1 MADPRVLVE
10 RAGGDPDRQALL
22 ERWLEL
28 TRTRLPA
35 LATQHGWPIRLDHC
49 FMRVCLD
56 VSIGA
61 RWDSVVPRPAI
72 RTLSTAQL
80 ARAVAQAEAII
91 ADPASL
97 PGLNRAS
104 LRMRHKA

>member
-1 MADPRVLVE
+1 M
-10 RAGGDPDRQALL
+10 
-22 ERWLEL
+22 
-28 TRTRLPA
+28 TRIRLPA
-35 LATQHGWPIRLDHC
+35 LAMQHGWPIRLDHC

-56 VSIGA
+56 VSLGA

-80 ARAVAQAEAII
+80 ARAVAQAEAIM

-97 PGLNRAS
+97 PELNRAS